1 MASLPGNALT
11 TLVRSVPGP
20 QRALMAGM
28 TLLLVGGLLALGV
41 WFSRPTYVPIFQGL
55 ELAEIGRVSDV
66 LSQRG
71 VRFRLSASG
80 QDLEVPV
87 GDVARARVMVAQD
100 GLPADGRPG
109 LELFDRP
116 SWGMTDFT
124 QRITYRRAL
133 EGELSRTIRM
143 VRGVE
148 GAQVHLALPESSPL
162 RRLDHPVQA
171 AVVLTL
177 RPGATLAPE
186 TVRGISHILSN
197 SVERLSPEHVAVMDD
212 SGRLLS
218 SPMDGDGSTA
228 TGMTTRQLEAQRA
241 VEGHLRDKVAALL
254 TAAVG
259 AGAARVEVTAQ
270 LNFEQVDRTTESFD
284 PEGQVLSS
292 EQVSE
297 GGGAPGSTQTVYN
310 NTYQNTRRL
319 EKIIG
324 AVGSI
329 QRMTVAVLL
338 DERVIASLDADG
350 GRRASLEVAIRNAIG
365 FDAARGDQLSLLA
378 MPFGIVPGFD
388 STLSLPPEAPE
399 GTLWELVE
407 RLGQPVASLLAIL
420 VAFLLG
426 WRALGPVRT
435 PRSAPPGSA
444 PPPLASEPEELA
456 IPAPTPANMK
466 LRAQLQQHST
476 TSPETAAKV
485 IRAWL
490 AEETA

>member
-11 TLVRSVPGP
+11 TLVRTVPGP
-20 QRALMAGM
+20 QRVMMAGV
-28 TLLLVGGLLALGV
+28 TLLLVGGLLAVGV
-41 WFSRPTYVPIFQGL
+41 WFSRPTWVPIFQGL

-66 LSQRG
+66 LAQRG
-71 VRFRLSASG
+71 IRYRLGASG

-87 GDVARARVMVAQD
+87 GDVARARVLVAQD

-162 RRLDHPVQA
+162 RRLDQPVQA

-177 RPGATLAPE
+177 RPGAILAPE
-186 TVRGISHILSN
+186 TVRGISYILSN
-197 SVERLSPEHVAVMDD
+197 SVERLSPDHVAVIDD

-218 SPMDGDGSTA
+218 SPIGENGTTA

-284 PEGQVLSS
+284 PEGQVLAS

-319 EKIIG
+319 ETIVG

-329 QRMTVAVLL
+329 QRMSVAVLL

-350 GRRASLEVAIRNAIG
+350 GRRASLEVAIRNAVG
-365 FDAARGDQLSLLA
+365 FDAARGDQLSLLT

-388 STLSLPPEAPE
+388 STLAVPPASPE
-399 GTLWELVE
+399 STPWELVE

-426 WRALGPVRT
+426 WRALGPVRASRIASPAST
-435 PRSAPPGSA
+435 
-444 PPPLASEPEELA
+444 PPPLAAGPADLA
-456 IPAPTPANMK
+456 IPAPTPANMQ
-466 LRAQLQQHST
+466 LRAQLQQQSA
-476 TSPETAAKV
+476 TSPDTAAKV

>member
-1 MASLPGNALT
+1 MASSSGNALT
-11 TLVRSVPGP
+11 TLVRTVPGP
-20 QRALMAGM
+20 QRMVVAGA
-28 TLLLVGGLLALGV
+28 TLLLVGGLLAVGV
-41 WFSRPTYVPIFQGL
+41 WFSRPTFVPIFQGL
-55 ELAEIGRVSDV
+55 DLAEIGRVSDV
-66 LSQRG
+66 LTQRG
-71 VRFRLSASG
+71 IRFRLSGSG

-87 GDVARARVMVAQD
+87 ADVARARVTLAQD
-100 GLPADGRPG
+100 GLPSNGRPG

-162 RRLDHPVQA
+162 RRLEQPVQA

-197 SVERLSPEHVAVMDD
+197 SVERLSPDHVAVIDD

-218 SPMDGDGSTA
+218 APLEGDGGTA

-241 VEGHLRDKVAALL
+241 VEGHLRAKVATLL

-284 PEGQVLSS
+284 PEGQVLAS

-297 GGGAPGSTQTVYN
+297 GGGAAGTTQTVYN

-329 QRMTVAVLL
+329 QRLTVAVLL
-338 DERVIASLDADG
+338 DERVIASLDAEG

-365 FDAARGDQLSLLA
+365 FDIARGDQLSLLA
-378 MPFGIVPGFD
+378 MPFGVVPGFD
-388 STLSLPPEAPE
+388 STLGIPTAAPE
-399 GTLWELVE
+399 TDVWELVE
-407 RLGQPVASLLAIL
+407 RFGRPVASLLAIL

-426 WRALGPVRT
+426 WRALGPRAG
-435 PRSAPPGSA
+435 RISAPAAG
-444 PPPLASEPEELA
+444 PPPLPSGQVDLA
-456 IPAPTPANMK
+456 IPVPPPANMQ
-466 LRAQLQQHST
+466 LRAQLQQQS
-476 TSPETAAKV
+476 SAAPDTAAKV